1 MSFSIK
7 QYHGPDFS
15 QPRFAAMPEARWQPC
30 PMDGVAPEGYHAMG
44 ISPEYFKVEGRWH
57 LAEES
62 RMDCVPV
69 WQGGRVAVVEFRN
82 LKQGDLVCMG
92 RTEDG
97 SNGIY
102 VHGTGFEEEAGHD
115 QFFSFRQSRSR
126 ETGFSRDYE
135 EIVELSTKR
144 TTAVMW
150 CGSWARPFPLIMPP
164 GRPLPNWCGG
174 AMCRPCWPEM
184 RWLPMIWRAPI
195 CIRHWARISLPSRAY
210 ITVTTITWIPLTG
223 SVPMDLFPLF

>member
-1 MSFSIK
+1 
-7 QYHGPDFS
+7 
-15 QPRFAAMPEARWQPC
+15 MPEARWQPC

-135 EIVELSTKR
+135 EIVELLEYEKNHGGYVVW
-144 TTAVMW
+144 VM
-150 CGSWARPFPLIMPP
+150 GPAFSFDNAAREAFAKLV
-164 GRPLPNWCGG
+164 RG

-223 SVPMDLFPLF
+223 SVPMDLFPLFEGGGSS

>member
-15 QPRFAAMPEARWQPC
+15 QPRFAAIPEARWQPC

-126 ETGFSRDYE
+126 ETGFP
-135 EIVELSTKR
+135 EIMRRSWSCWSTKR
-144 TTAVMW
+144 TTAVM
-150 CGSWARPFPLIMPP
+150 
-164 GRPLPNWCGG
+164 
-174 AMCRPCWPEM
+174 
-184 RWLPMIWRAPI
+184 
-195 CIRHWARISLPSRAY
+195 
-210 ITVTTITWIPLTG
+210 
-223 SVPMDLFPLF
+223 